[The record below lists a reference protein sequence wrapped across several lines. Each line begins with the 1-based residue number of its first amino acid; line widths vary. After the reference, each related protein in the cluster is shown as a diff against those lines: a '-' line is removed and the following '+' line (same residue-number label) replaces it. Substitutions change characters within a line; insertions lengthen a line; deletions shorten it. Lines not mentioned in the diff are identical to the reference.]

1 MWNCYWLKEV
11 GGTRTYIGATIDVNR
26 RLQQHNGVLSGG
38 AKATHGKVWERVC
51 YVSGFPTERAALQFE
66 WAWKH
71 VSKKQTGGALQ
82 RRAKALM
89 ELFACDQPTSKA
101 IDYTSYVKGL
111 VVNWESSLD
120 PITLLQIQMRTN

>member
-1 MWNCYWLKEV
+1 MWSCYWLKEV

-51 YVSGFPTERAALQFE
+51 HVSGFPTERAALQFE

-71 VSKKQTGGALQ
+71 VSKKQTGGPPQ
-82 RRAKALM
+82 RRTKALI
-89 ELFACDQPTSKA
+89 ELLACDQPTSKA
-101 IDYTSYVKGL
+101 IDYTTYVKDL
-111 VVNWESSLD
+111 IVTWESTLD
-120 PITLLQIQMRTN
+120 PLALLQIQMRAN